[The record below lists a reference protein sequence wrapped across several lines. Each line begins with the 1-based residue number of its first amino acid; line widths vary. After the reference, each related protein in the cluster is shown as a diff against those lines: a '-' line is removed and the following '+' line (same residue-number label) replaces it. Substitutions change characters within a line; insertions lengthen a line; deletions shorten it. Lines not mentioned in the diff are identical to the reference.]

1 MRAAGRVLCSTR
13 GGRVTPQ
20 TTILAPHLA
29 EYHFGV
35 GVQSKDERDG
45 SDHGG
50 TSDRPVEDDGADSAR
65 RAQQLLRFASPPSKE
80 LADRLLAIAE
90 ARPRPLLAEE
100 VNAVPSGE
108 RTDARARQPSVPL
121 TPERARVSGDAPDD
135 REARYRMP
143 TPATSP
149 ERRGALYLPDDLCDA
164 PLTDARFAVLDF
176 ETTGLFPQ
184 IDEIIEVGVVHVD
197 GERVT
202 HAFES
207 LVRPGRRLP
216 EEITRLT
223 GIDAEMLSTA
233 PPLDAVLRPLYDA
246 LDGRVLVAHNAVFD
260 VAFLDRALLR
270 LAGHPWLGAVAC
282 TRRLARRFR
291 PDLRRRSLDALCEAY
306 GLRNLARH
314 RAIGD
319 AEATAHLLVE
329 FVRLARNRGATTL
342 RGLAELSRE
351 RPGAAIDFSH
361 YNFGPAF
368 LAHLPRSPGIY
379 RMRDARGEVIYVGK
393 ARDLHERVSSY
404 FRGRARGRVAALRE
418 ALYDLEVVL
427 AASELE
433 ALLLESAEIRARRPR
448 FNVQVGVRRRGF
460 WLKVTRRGGAPPR
473 IVSVDPRAPSRSGPP
488 PPGPQPTYGPFIDPA
503 GGREAA
509 RRLRL
514 AFDLAGTPP
523 QRPVQ
528 PEPFLERG
536 EGADALV
543 QAIEV
548 ALRRFPH
555 EAEPRRAQALR
566 DALRTVR
573 RIAAHHARAG
583 DAHHRR
589 DLLLRL
595 PGRGPAK
602 LWLLADG
609 APLACLTTRDDR
621 AQPDAAAEIAARV
634 RVLLEAP
641 GSSKDALDDEG
652 RLVLDAWLCRHPPS
666 ALLDLGDVGTGE
678 RLEDGIRALLEAPAY
693 PEI

>member
-1 MRAAGRVLCSTR
+1 MLYTRRAGHAADEA
-13 GGRVTPQ
+13 
-20 TTILAPHLA
+20 LAPHIA

-45 SDHGG
+45 GDHGG
-50 TSDRPVEDDGADSAR
+50 AGDRPVEDDGADSGR
-65 RAQQLLRFASPPSKE
+65 RAQQLLRLASPPPKD
-80 LADRLLAIAE
+80 LADRLLAIAQ
-90 ARPRPLLAEE
+90 ARPRPVLADE
-100 VNAVPSGE
+100 VNAAPSGE
-108 RTDARARQPSVPL
+108 RTNARPRQPSVPS
-121 TPERARVSGDAPDD
+121 TPERARVGGDAPDD

-149 ERRGALYLPDDLCDA
+149 ERRGALYLPDDLCDT
-164 PLTDARFAVLDF
+164 PLADARFAVLDF

-202 HAFES
+202 RAFES
-207 LVRPGRRLP
+207 LVRPGRRVP

-223 GIDAEMLSTA
+223 GIDAEMLSSA
-233 PPLDAVLRPLYDA
+233 PPLDAVLRPLCDA
-246 LDGRVLVAHNAVFD
+246 LDGRILVAHNAVFD

-306 GLRNLARH
+306 GLRNPARH

-342 RGLAELSRE
+342 HGLAKLSRE
-351 RPGAAIDFSH
+351 RPGAAIDFSR

-473 IVSVDPRAPSRSGPP
+473 IVSADPRAPSPSGPP
-488 PPGPQPTYGPFIDPA
+488 PQPPSQPPLTYGPFIDPA

-543 QAIEV
+543 HAVEV

-555 EAEPRRAQALR
+555 EAEPKRAQALR
-566 DALRTVR
+566 EALRTVR

-595 PGRGPAK
+595 PGRGPPK

-609 APLACLTTRDDR
+609 APLACL
-621 AQPDAAAEIAARV
+621 AQPDGLAKPNAAAEIAARV

-641 GSSKDALDDEG
+641 GSTEDSLDDEG

-666 ALLDLGDVGTGE
+666 ALLDIGDVGTGE
-678 RLEDGIRALLEAPAY
+678 HLEQGIRALLEAPAHT
-693 PEI
+693 ET